1 MTNIP
6 TIRPRQNLKSCYY
19 MENLAIAGI
28 QTPFQVL
35 TAQFV
40 LVLIVTDIEGG
51 GVAIDL
57 FHNSGSFIYSFI
69 CV

>member
-1 MTNIP
+1 
-6 TIRPRQNLKSCYY
+6 

-35 TAQFV
+35 TARFV
-40 LVLIVTDIEGG
+40 LILIVTDIEGG